1 MKTSKSTA
9 SSCSDASHY
18 LTMSTKPKQ
27 RAEKWSIKHK
37 EQFRNLVKNRKINP
51 QRSDTAYI
59 DRIGKKYFPERPT
72 ATFRNNYKSSAAEYR
87 VGEAINRAAAAS
99 AAAQGEFFSG

>member
-1 MKTSKSTA
+1 
-9 SSCSDASHY
+9 
-18 LTMSTKPKQ
+18 MSTQPKQ
-27 RAEKWSIKHK
+27 RTPKWSVQHK

-59 DRIGKKYFPERPT
+59 DKIGKKYFPERPT

-99 AAAQGEFFSG
+99 AAARGEFFSG